1 MRRINREKPS
11 FWLGVLAGL
20 SIGITFLGCNTTEPI
35 KIGFVAGTSGRVADL
50 GTSGRD
56 AAQLVVEQCNRNGGI
71 SGRQIQLLFKDDQQ
85 NPDIARQ
92 AVHELIS
99 DGVVAIIGPMTS
111 DMALAVTPL
120 LNDARVPAVSPTA
133 TTQQLSGKDDFFF
146 RVCATAREYATKSA
160 RYHVTTGDMQRI
172 AAVYDLNNRS
182 FCENWLENF
191 ETTFS
196 GGGREI
202 ITAVG
207 FKTEAKRTF
216 LEIARELLAAGPD
229 GVLIIANSMDSA
241 VLCQQIRKLDPDIRI
256 TIADWG
262 GTERLLELGGKAVE
276 GVTVV
281 QTINRDS
288 PAPRYQAFRKAYMER
303 YQREPG
309 FPGVYTHDAA
319 QVILAALSAQ
329 KKGQNLKETILSLGS
344 FEGLQGKFNFDD
356 FGDVKRS
363 NASISIVR
371 NQKFVVVE

>member
-1 MRRINREKPS
+1 MRGINREKPS
-11 FWLGVLAGL
+11 FWLRVLAGL
-20 SIGITFLGCNTTEPI
+20 SIGIALLGCNATEPI

-92 AVHELIS
+92 VVHELIS

-133 TTQQLSGKDDFFF
+133 TTQQLSGHDDFFL
-146 RVCATAREYATKSA
+146 RVCATTREYATKSA
-160 RYHVTTGDMQRI
+160 RYHIHNGDMRRI
-172 AAVYDLNNRS
+172 VAVYDLNNSS

-191 ETTFS
+191 QTTFS
-196 GGGREI
+196 GAGREI
-202 ITAVG
+202 IATVC
-207 FKTEAKRTF
+207 FKAEAKRTF
-216 LEIARELLAAGPD
+216 LDIARELLAPSPD
-229 GVLIIANSMDSA
+229 GVVIVANSMDSA
-241 VLCQQIRKLDPDIRI
+241 LLCQQIRKIDSDIPI
-256 TIADWG
+256 TLADWG
-262 GTERLLELGGKAVE
+262 ATERLLELGGKAVE

-288 PAPRYQAFRKAYMER
+288 LVPRYQAFLKTYLER
-303 YQREPG
+303 YHREPG
-309 FPGVYTHDAA
+309 FPGVYTHDAT
-319 QVILAALSAQ
+319 QVLLAALRAQ
-329 KKGQNLKETILSLGS
+329 KKGQLLKETILSLRS
-344 FEGLQGKFNFDD
+344 FEGLQGKLNFDD